1 MQPDLVWAKTRSA
14 VDNHVLM
21 DTVRGVAKR
30 LYSNLTNAE
39 DATGGLVSVNSNGF
53 SLDSS
58 AASINNSGQSYVAW
72 QWKEGATPGFDVV
85 TYTGTGANRTV
96 AHSLGVAPAMMIVK
110 SRSAVIPWRIYHSSR
125 GATKFLEFTT
135 GAEITQTNI
144 WNDTAPT
151 SSVFTVGADSG
162 VNGSG
167 ASLVAYLFSEVAG
180 FSKFGSYTGNGSADG
195 PFVFCGFRPRFIMW
209 KRTDAVSDW
218 VIQDTAANTS
228 NVASAH
234 LYPNSSIAESSFG
247 FHDILS
253 NGFKL
258 RQTNSTWNTSGGT
271 YIFMAFAETPQKFSL
286 AR

>member
-1 MQPDLVWAKTRSA
+1 M
-14 VDNHVLM
+14 N
-21 DTVRGVAKR
+21 
-30 LYSNLTNAE
+30 TNA
-39 DATGGLVSVNSNGF
+39 AT
-53 SLDSS
+53 
-58 AASINNSGQSYVAW
+58 YVAW
-72 QWKEGATPGFDVV
+72 QWKRGATPGFDVV
-85 TYTGTGANRTV
+85 TYTGTGSARTV

-110 SRSAVIPWRIYHSSR
+110 KRNTATGSTWCVYHRSLATPATDYLRLETTNASATASTVF
-125 GATKFLEFTT
+125 GA
-135 GAEITQTNI
+135 N
-144 WNDTAPT
+144 PT
-151 SSVFTVGADSG
+151 STVFTVGTDSAT
-162 VNGSG
+162 NGS
-167 ASLVAYLFSEVAG
+167 SDTFVAYLFAEVAG
-180 FSKFGSYTGNGSADG
+180 FSKAFSYTGNGSADG

-271 YIFMAFAETPQKFSL
+271 YIFMAFAETAFKFSL
-286 AR
+286 GR